1 MADVDVSVDAAVGV
15 SLAYHDL
22 NFTVQLSRTRKGEPA
37 TKAIL
42 TRVTGVCGA
51 GRVHAIM
58 GPSGAGKTSML
69 DILAGRAIASG
80 GRLWLSARGGL
91 APAGY
96 AQAVRKLCAYVQ
108 QDDAIMASMT
118 VREAIA
124 MAATLTLPSEPGA
137 GDDAAARTARL
148 LRTFQLEECAG
159 TLVGDPN
166 NPRMKGISGGERKRT
181 AVAMCA
187 VSEPPVLFLDEPT
200 SGLDAHKAYVLV
212 HSLSLLAH
220 GRRRRCTVVCTCHQ
234 PSSDIFALF
243 DDLTLLLAG
252 RAVYA
257 GDARASVAHF
267 GAAGFAC
274 PTYAN
279 PADFFF
285 MHVLTDADAA
295 HFDDTARAAQ
305 LDTAWAASKPRAQN
319 DAAAAEMVVR
329 PAVDV
334 HDAAAAAPRAHA
346 AWHVQFGVL
355 LQRAVNDVKRNP
367 MAGKAVVAQAVVF
380 GVIIALIWFDVADDQ
395 NGVQDRSGALFFMTA
410 NASRS
415 SCGRPLPLR
424 ARPHPPPP
432 PPLAL
437 ADDDAERDGH
447 AHHVRQPARGRAA
460 RAGEQHVSH
469 VPVLCRQGDV

>member
-200 SGLDAHKAYVLV
+200 SGLDAHKAYA
-212 HSLSLLAH
+212 LLA
-220 GRRRRCTVVCTCHQ
+220 R
-234 PSSDIFALF
+234 
-243 DDLTLLLAG
+243 
-252 RAVYA
+252 
-257 GDARASVAHF
+257 
-267 GAAGFAC
+267 
-274 PTYAN
+274 
-279 PADFFF
+279 
-285 MHVLTDADAA
+285 
-295 HFDDTARAAQ
+295 
-305 LDTAWAASKPRAQN
+305 
-319 DAAAAEMVVR
+319 
-329 PAVDV
+329 
-334 HDAAAAAPRAHA
+334 AAPRARALPRAIRRTLKPRRPAHLSLA
-346 AWHVQFGVL
+346 ATRSCARSAGSRTAR
-355 LQRAVNDVKRNP
+355 RAAAPSCARATSP
-367 MAGKAVVAQAVVF
+367 
-380 GVIIALIWFDVADDQ
+380 
-395 NGVQDRSGALFFMTA
+395 RRTS
-410 NASRS
+410 SRS
-415 SCGRPLPLR
+415 LTT
-424 ARPHPPPP
+424 
-432 PPLAL
+432 
-437 ADDDAERDGH
+437 
-447 AHHVRQPARGRAA
+447 
-460 RAGEQHVSH
+460 
-469 VPVLCRQGDV
+469 